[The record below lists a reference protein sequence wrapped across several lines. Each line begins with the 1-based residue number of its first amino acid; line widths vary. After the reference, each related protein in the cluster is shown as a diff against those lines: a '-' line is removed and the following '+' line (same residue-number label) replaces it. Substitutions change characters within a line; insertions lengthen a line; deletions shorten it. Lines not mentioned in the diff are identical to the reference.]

1 MKKMKTYFASLV
13 CLCLLSGVLP
23 SCTKVIGGAEDE
35 PEIVVPPV
43 DEDPQLEAISI
54 RIGAAETAETKAMH
68 GDKNAVEGEFIHS
81 LHLFIVGHDTEN
93 NVDTIAKHITVTPD
107 SEELTAD
114 QKDEAKIGNLPQYS
128 TTIDILPGSYTF
140 YAFANMENVMPVTTE
155 TTNTSSVDKLL
166 SEMTEGSRWSGIDGL
181 VINDPAASVNLAEG
195 KYIPMSVKQGV
206 ELTVDGQQINLSLV
220 RLVSKMR
227 VSLYNTQGGPIHI
240 TKLQMSGAYA
250 KSVSLFKPDNI
261 SIEPETTALI
271 YTEDFTDVTV
281 ENDQSYDF
289 PEFYINE
296 TKDSQFTL
304 KLTIDDQGYNG
315 PLSKVTIERN
325 HVRPVLLNLKNNN
338 LQLVITADVA
348 PIGGYPITVYSDPL
362 SLTDIQRVTLPE
374 GCTFRI
380 GGAFVQDAV
389 IRKVT
394 NWTWTVPQA
403 SFDKIRILGFENDA
417 SDDNIS
423 VVENEDEADGSI
435 VSRSYTQRLPDNA
448 ASADTLSFEGALTSL
463 EGQTV
468 QLELLVSQP
477 NPFSQTLEITTEKLG
492 DYNTRSL
499 TQWGEAPR
507 WYEAVGLVKRPSA
520 PGFNPEP

>member
-23 SCTKVIGGAEDE
+23 SCTKEIGGAEDE
-35 PEIVVPPV
+35 PEIIVPPV

-68 GDKNAVEGEFIHS
+68 GDENAVEGEFIHS

-93 NVDTIAKHITVTPD
+93 SVDTIAKHITVTPD

-114 QKDEAKIGNLPQYS
+114 QKAEAAIGNLPQYS

-140 YAFANMENVMPVTTE
+140 YAFANMEHAKTGTE
-155 TTNTSSVDKLL
+155 NTSVNERL
-166 SEMTEGSRWSGIDGL
+166 SKMTEGSTWSGIDDL

-195 KYIPMSVKQGV
+195 QYIPMSVKQDV

-240 TKLQMSGAYA
+240 TKLEMSGAYA

-281 ENDQSYDF
+281 ANDQRYDF

-304 KLTIDDQGYNG
+304 KLTIDGQEYNG
-315 PLSKVTIERN
+315 PLSQVTIERN

-362 SLTDIQRVTLPE
+362 SLTDIQQVTLPE

-403 SFDKIRILGFENDA
+403 SFDKIRVLGFENVA
-417 SDDNIS
+417 SDENLS
-423 VVENEDEADGSI
+423 VVENTDEADDLI
-435 VSRSYTQRLPDNA
+435 ISRSYTQKLPDNA
-448 ASADTLSFEGALTSL
+448 ALADTLSFEGALTSL
-463 EGQTV
+463 EEQTI

-477 NPFSQTLEITTEKLG
+477 NPFSQTLVITTDKLG

-499 TQWGEAPR
+499 IQWGEAPR
-507 WYEAVGLVKRPSA
+507 WYEAVGLVKRP
-520 PGFNPEP
+520 

>member
-1 MKKMKTYFASLV
+1 MKTYFASLV

-23 SCTKVIGGAEDE
+23 SCTKEIGGAEDE

-68 GDKNAVEGEFIHS
+68 GDENAVEGEFIHS
-81 LHLFIVGHDTEN
+81 LHLFIVGHDTET

-114 QKDEAKIGNLPQYS
+114 QKAEAAIGNLPQYS
-128 TTIDILPGSYTF
+128 TTIDILPGKYTF
-140 YAFANMENVMPVTTE
+140 YAFANMEKAKTE
-155 TTNTSSVDKLL
+155 TENTSVNERL
-166 SEMTEGSRWSGIDGL
+166 SKMTEGSTWSGIDEL

-195 KYIPMSVKQGV
+195 QYIPMSVKQDV

-240 TKLQMSGAYA
+240 TKLEMSGAYA

-261 SIEPETTALI
+261 SIAETTALI
-271 YTEDFTDVTV
+271 YTEDFTDVAV
-281 ENDQSYDF
+281 ANDQRYDF

-304 KLTIDDQGYNG
+304 KLTIDDQVYNG
-315 PLSKVTIERN
+315 PLSQVTIERN

-362 SLTDIQRVTLPE
+362 SLTDIQQVTLPE

-403 SFDKIRILGFENDA
+403 SFDKIRVLGFENVA
-417 SDDNIS
+417 SDENLS
-423 VVENEDEADGSI
+423 VVENTDEDGSI
-435 VSRSYTQRLPDNA
+435 ISRSYTQKLPDSA

-507 WYEAVGLVKRPSA
+507 WYEAVGLVKRP
-520 PGFNPEP
+520 

>member
-23 SCTKVIGGAEDE
+23 SCTKEIGGAEDE

-68 GDKNAVEGEFIHS
+68 GDENAVEGEFIHS
-81 LHLFIVGHDTEN
+81 LHLFIVGHDTET

-114 QKDEAKIGNLPQYS
+114 QKAEAAIGNLPQYS
-128 TTIDILPGSYTF
+128 TTIDILPGKYTF
-140 YAFANMENVMPVTTE
+140 YAFANMEKAKTE
-155 TTNTSSVDKLL
+155 TEDTSVDELL
-166 SEMTEGSRWSGIDGL
+166 SGKTEGSTWTGIDNL
-181 VINDPAASVNLAEG
+181 IINNPAASVNLAAG
-195 KYIPMSVKQGV
+195 QYIPMSVKQENV
-206 ELTVDGQQINLSLV
+206 NLTVDGQRVSLSLV
-220 RLVSKMR
+220 RLVSKMK
-227 VSLYNTQGGPIHI
+227 VSLHNTQGGPIQI
-240 TKLQMSGAYA
+240 TKLEMSGSYA

-261 SIEPETTALI
+261 SIEPETTELI

-281 ENDQSYDF
+281 ANDQSYDF

-296 TKDSQFTL
+296 TKNSQFTL
-304 KLTIDDQGYNG
+304 KLTIDGLGYNG
-315 PLSKVTIERN
+315 LLSRVTIERN

-348 PIGGYPITVYSDPL
+348 PIGGYPIAVYSDPL
-362 SLTDIQRVTLPE
+362 NLTDVQRVTLPE

-380 GGAFVQDAV
+380 GGAFVQEAV
-389 IRKVT
+389 VRKVT

-403 SFDKIRILGFENDA
+403 SFDKIHILGFEDDA

-423 VVENEDEADGSI
+423 MVENTDGTDGSI
-435 VSRSYTQRLPDNA
+435 ISRSYTQKLPADA
-448 ASADTLSFEGALTSL
+448 ASADTLSFEGALTAL
-463 EGQTV
+463 EGQIIH
-468 QLELLVSQP
+468 LELLVSQP

-492 DYNTRSL
+492 DYNSRSL
-499 TQWGEAPR
+499 TQWGESPR

>member
-23 SCTKVIGGAEDE
+23 SCTKEIGGAEDE
-35 PEIVVPPV
+35 PGIVVPPV

-68 GDKNAVEGEFIHS
+68 GDENAVEGEFIHS
-81 LHLFIVGHDTEN
+81 LHLFIVDAQSNIT
-93 NVDTIAKHITVTPD
+93 KHIEVTPISED
-107 SEELTAD
+107 LSEEQRTQAN
-114 QKDEAKIGNLPQYS
+114 AGNLPQYS
-128 TTIDILPGSYTF
+128 TTIDIMPGTYTF
-140 YAFANMENVMPVTTE
+140 YAFANMENAKPRTE
-155 TTNTSSVDKLL
+155 DTSVNELL
-166 SEMTEGSRWSGIDGL
+166 SKMTEGSTWSGIDEL

-195 KYIPMSVKQGV
+195 QYIPMSVKQDV

-227 VSLYNTQGGPIHI
+227 VSLYNTQGGPIQI
-240 TKLQMSGAYA
+240 TKLEMSGAYA

-281 ENDQSYDF
+281 ANDQRYDF

-304 KLTIDDQGYNG
+304 KLTIDGQEYNG
-315 PLSKVTIERN
+315 PLSQVTIERN

-362 SLTDIQRVTLPE
+362 SLTDIQQVTLPE

-380 GGAFVQDAV
+380 GGAFVQEAV

-403 SFDKIRILGFENDA
+403 SFDKIRVLGFENVA
-417 SDDNIS
+417 SDENLS
-423 VVENEDEADGSI
+423 VIENKNEDGSI
-435 VSRSYTQRLPDNA
+435 IISRSYTQKLPDSA
-448 ASADTLSFEGALTSL
+448 APADTLSFEGALTSL
-463 EGQTV
+463 EGQTI

-492 DYNTRSL
+492 DYNTRTL
-499 TQWGEAPR
+499 TQWGERTR
-507 WYEAVGLVKRPSA
+507 WYEAVPMMRK
-520 PGFNPEP
+520 NP

>member
-23 SCTKVIGGAEDE
+23 SCTKEIGGAEDE

-68 GDKNAVEGEFIHS
+68 GDENAVEGEFIHS

-93 NVDTIAKHITVTPD
+93 SVDTIAKHITVTPD

-114 QKDEAKIGNLPQYS
+114 QKAEAAIGNLPQYS
-128 TTIDILPGSYTF
+128 TTIDIMPGSYTF
-140 YAFANMENVMPVTTE
+140 YAFANMEHAKTE
-155 TTNTSSVDKLL
+155 TENASVDELL
-166 SEMTEGSRWSGIDGL
+166 SKMTEGSVWSGIDNL
-181 VINDPAASVNLAEG
+181 VINDPAAAVDINNADEG
-195 KYIPMSVKQGV
+195 NRKYIPMSVKQDV

-240 TKLQMSGAYA
+240 TKLEMSGAYA

-281 ENDQSYDF
+281 ANDQRYDF

-304 KLTIDDQGYNG
+304 KLTIDGQEYNG
-315 PLSKVTIERN
+315 PLSQVTIERN

-362 SLTDIQRVTLPE
+362 SLTDIQQVTLPE

-380 GGAFVQDAV
+380 GGAFVQEAV

-403 SFDKIRILGFENDA
+403 SFDKIRVLGFENVA
-417 SDDNIS
+417 SDENLS
-423 VVENEDEADGSI
+423 VIENKNEDGSI
-435 VSRSYTQRLPDNA
+435 IISRSYTQKLPDSA
-448 ASADTLSFEGALTSL
+448 APADTLSFEGALTSL
-463 EGQTV
+463 EGQTI

-499 TQWGEAPR
+499 TQWGERTR
-507 WYEAVGLVKRPSA
+507 WYEIVPMMRK
-520 PGFNPEP
+520 NP

>member
-13 CLCLLSGVLP
+13 CLCLLLGILS
-23 SCTKVIGGAEDE
+23 SCTKEIGGDDS
-35 PEIVVPPV
+35 EIVTPPDI
-43 DEDPQLEAISI
+43 DENTELEAVTI

-81 LHLFIVGHDTEN
+81 LHLFIVDN
-93 NVDTIAKHITVTPD
+93 SADTIAKHITVTPD
-107 SEELTAD
+107 SEDLTPEQRA
-114 QKDEAKIGNLPQYS
+114 EAEDGNLPQYS
-128 TTIDILPGSYTF
+128 TTIDILPGKYTF
-140 YAFANMENVMPVTTE
+140 YAFANMEKAKTE
-155 TTNTSSVDKLL
+155 TEDTSVDELL
-166 SEMTEGSRWSGIDGL
+166 SGKTEGSTWTGIDNL
-181 VINDPAASVNLAEG
+181 IINNPAASVNLAAG
-195 KYIPMSVKQGV
+195 QYIPMSVKQENV
-206 ELTVDGQQINLSLV
+206 NLTVDGQRVSLSLV
-220 RLVSKMR
+220 RLVSKMK
-227 VSLYNTQGGPIHI
+227 VSLHNTQGGPIQI
-240 TKLQMSGAYA
+240 TKLEMSGSYA

-261 SIEPETTALI
+261 SIEPETTELI

-281 ENDQSYDF
+281 ANDQSYDF

-296 TKDSQFTL
+296 TKNSQFTL
-304 KLTIDDQGYNG
+304 KLTIDDQVYNG

-362 SLTDIQRVTLPE
+362 SLTDIQKVILPE

-380 GGAFVQDAV
+380 GGAFVQETV

-403 SFDKIRILGFENDA
+403 SFDKIRVLGFENVA
-417 SDDNIS
+417 SDENLS
-423 VVENEDEADGSI
+423 VVENTDEDGSI
-435 VSRSYTQRLPDNA
+435 SRSYTQKLPDSA

>member
-23 SCTKVIGGAEDE
+23 SCTKEIGGAEDE
-35 PEIVVPPV
+35 PEIIVPPM

-68 GDKNAVEGEFIHS
+68 GDENAVEGEFIHS

-93 NVDTIAKHITVTPD
+93 SVDTIAKHITVTPD

-114 QKDEAKIGNLPQYS
+114 QKAEAAIGNLPQYS

-140 YAFANMENVMPVTTE
+140 YAFANMEHAKTGTE
-155 TTNTSSVDKLL
+155 NTSVNERL
-166 SEMTEGSRWSGIDGL
+166 SKMTEGSTWSGIDDL

-195 KYIPMSVKQGV
+195 QYIPMSVKQDV

-240 TKLQMSGAYA
+240 TKLEMSGAYA

-281 ENDQSYDF
+281 ANDQRYDF

-304 KLTIDDQGYNG
+304 KLTIDGQEYNG
-315 PLSKVTIERN
+315 PLSQVTIERN

-362 SLTDIQRVTLPE
+362 SLTDIQQVTLPE

-403 SFDKIRILGFENDA
+403 SFDKIRVLGFENVA
-417 SDDNIS
+417 SDENLS
-423 VVENEDEADGSI
+423 VVENTDEADDLI
-435 VSRSYTQRLPDNA
+435 ISRSYTQKLPDNA
-448 ASADTLSFEGALTSL
+448 ALADTLSFEGALTSL
-463 EGQTV
+463 EEQTI

-477 NPFSQTLEITTEKLG
+477 NPFSQTLVITTDKLG

-499 TQWGEAPR
+499 IQWGEVPR
-507 WYEAVGLVKRPSA
+507 WYEAVGLVKRP
-520 PGFNPEP
+520 

>member
-23 SCTKVIGGAEDE
+23 SCTKEIGGAEDE

-68 GDKNAVEGEFIHS
+68 GDENAVEGEFIHS

-93 NVDTIAKHITVTPD
+93 NIDTIAKHITVTPD

-114 QKDEAKIGNLPQYS
+114 QKAEAAIGNLPQYS

-140 YAFANMENVMPVTTE
+140 YAFANMEHAKTGTE
-155 TTNTSSVDKLL
+155 DTSVDELL
-166 SEMTEGSRWSGIDGL
+166 SKKTEGNRWSGIDDL
-181 VINDPAASVNLAEG
+181 VINDPAAAVNLAEG
-195 KYIPMSVKQGV
+195 QYIPMSVKQDV

-240 TKLQMSGAYA
+240 TKLEMSGAYA

-281 ENDQSYDF
+281 ANDQRYDF

-304 KLTIDDQGYNG
+304 KLTIDGQEYNG
-315 PLSKVTIERN
+315 PLSQVTIERN

-362 SLTDIQRVTLPE
+362 SLTDIQQVTLPE

-403 SFDKIRILGFENDA
+403 SFDKIRVLGFENVA
-417 SDDNIS
+417 SDENLS
-423 VVENEDEADGSI
+423 VVENTDEADDLI
-435 VSRSYTQRLPDNA
+435 ISRSYTQKLPDNA
-448 ASADTLSFEGALTSL
+448 ALADTLSFEGALTSL
-463 EGQTV
+463 EEQTI

-477 NPFSQTLEITTEKLG
+477 NPFSQTLVITTDKLG

-499 TQWGEAPR
+499 IQWGEAPR
-507 WYEAVGLVKRPSA
+507 WYEAVGLVKRP
-520 PGFNPEP
+520 

>member
-23 SCTKVIGGAEDE
+23 SCTKEIGGAEDE
-35 PEIVVPPV
+35 PEIIVPPV

-68 GDKNAVEGEFIHS
+68 GDENAVEGEFIHS

-93 NVDTIAKHITVTPD
+93 IDTIAKHITVTPD

-114 QKDEAKIGNLPQYS
+114 QKAEAAIGNLPQYS

-140 YAFANMENVMPVTTE
+140 YAFANMEHAKTGTE
-155 TTNTSSVDKLL
+155 NASVNERL
-166 SEMTEGSRWSGIDGL
+166 SKMTEGSTWSGIDEL

-195 KYIPMSVKQGV
+195 QYIPMSVKQDV

-240 TKLQMSGAYA
+240 TKLEMSGAYA

-271 YTEDFTDVTV
+271 YTEDFTDVAV
-281 ENDQSYDF
+281 ANDQRYDF

-304 KLTIDDQGYNG
+304 KLTIDDQVYNG
-315 PLSKVTIERN
+315 PLSQVTIERN

-362 SLTDIQRVTLPE
+362 SLTDIQQVTLPE

-403 SFDKIRILGFENDA
+403 SFDKIRVLGFENVA
-417 SDDNIS
+417 SDENLS
-423 VVENEDEADGSI
+423 VVENTDEDGSI
-435 VSRSYTQRLPDNA
+435 ISRSYTQKLPDSA

-507 WYEAVGLVKRPSA
+507 WYEAVGLVKRP
-520 PGFNPEP
+520 

>member
-23 SCTKVIGGAEDE
+23 SCTKEIGGAEDE

-68 GDKNAVEGEFIHS
+68 GDENAVEGEFIHS

-93 NVDTIAKHITVTPD
+93 SVDTIAKHITVTPD

-114 QKDEAKIGNLPQYS
+114 QKAEAAIGNLPQYS

-140 YAFANMENVMPVTTE
+140 YAFANMEHAKTGTE
-155 TTNTSSVDKLL
+155 NTSVNERL
-166 SEMTEGSRWSGIDGL
+166 SKMTEGSTWSGIDDL
-181 VINDPAASVNLAEG
+181 VINDPAASVNLAEEQ
-195 KYIPMSVKQGV
+195 YIPMSVKQDV

-227 VSLYNTQGGPIHI
+227 VSLYNTQGGAIHI
-240 TKLQMSGAYA
+240 TKLEMSGAYA

-281 ENDQSYDF
+281 ANDKRYDF

-304 KLTIDDQGYNG
+304 KLTIDDQVYNG

-362 SLTDIQRVTLPE
+362 SLTDIQKVILPE

-380 GGAFVQDAV
+380 GGAFVQETV

-403 SFDKIRILGFENDA
+403 SFDKIRVLGFENVA
-417 SDDNIS
+417 SDENLS
-423 VVENEDEADGSI
+423 VVENTDEDGSI
-435 VSRSYTQRLPDNA
+435 ISRSYTQKLPDSA